1 MERIPVEVDGHTVT
15 AFSKGTGDDVIL
27 VVHGGPG
34 VPCNYVRDA
43 HLRYA
48 EQGYRVVSWDQL
60 GCGESDQP
68 DDDSLWTVERYV
80 EEMETV
86 RSALGLGRVAV
97 VGNSWGG
104 MLGLE
109 YCLAHPENVKCF
121 VSSSIAYDFREV
133 QQGFVRCKQNL
144 GDETV
149 LMMARRESEGTTE
162 HPEYQAAQKILLYR
176 HMCRDGDLAGA
187 GSAVTRQCRLRPA
200 PAHVR
205 AAPLQL
211 HRHAPLV
218 RPCGRP
224 ASGDDAGAGR
234 GQRARLSPA
243 GALRGLVPVP
253 AELGVR
259 VLPRLRPHAVL
270 GEPGG
275 LPRRRRRVPGQV
287 PLGSP
292 PRLPSLRISPTG
304 T

>member
-149 LMMARRESEGTTE
+149 LMMARRESEAHYRAPGIPGG
-162 HPEYQAAQKILLYR
+162 PEDPALPA
-176 HMCRDGDLAGA
+176 HVPDGDLAGA
-187 GSAVTRQCRLRPA
+187 GSTVT
-200 PAHVR
+200 
-205 AAPLQL
+205 
-211 HRHAPLV
+211 
-218 RPCGRP
+218 
-224 ASGDDAGAGR
+224 
-234 GQRARLSPA
+234 
-243 GALRGLVPVP
+243 
-253 AELGVR
+253 
-259 VLPRLRPHAVL
+259 
-270 GEPGG
+270 
-275 LPRRRRRVPGQV
+275 
-287 PLGSP
+287 
-292 PRLPSLRISPTG
+292 
-304 T
+304 

>member
-1 MERIPVEVDGHTVT
+1 M
-15 AFSKGTGDDVIL
+15 
-27 VVHGGPG
+27 
-34 VPCNYVRDA
+34 PCNYVRDA

-176 HMCRDGDLAGA
+176 HMCRMETWPEPVQQSLDNVGFGPLQRMFGPHLFNCTGTLRWYDRVGDLHRVTTPCWSWPASTTISCRS
-187 GSAVTRQCRLRPA
+187 SARSRASTCRTRSTRSSP
-200 PAHVR
+200 
-205 AAPLQL
+205 AAPTC
-211 HRHAPLV
+211 RSGRTRRATTAPSA
-218 RPCGRP
+218 PSSKSTGSEP
-224 ASGDDAGAGR
+224 ASPSVSQDQSDR
-234 GQRARLSPA
+234 NLSLIDLNLSA
-243 GALRGLVPVP
+243 
-253 AELGVR
+253 
-259 VLPRLRPHAVL
+259 
-270 GEPGG
+270 
-275 LPRRRRRVPGQV
+275 
-287 PLGSP
+287 
-292 PRLPSLRISPTG
+292 
-304 T
+304 

>member
-43 HLRYA
+43 HLGYA

-60 GCGESDQP
+60 GCGESDRP

-176 HMCRDGDLAGA
+176 HMCRMETWPEPVQQSLDNVGH
-187 GSAVTRQCRLRPA
+187 RPA

-205 AAPLQL
+205 AASLQL

-234 GQRARLSPA
+234 GQ
-243 GALRGLVPVP
+243 
-253 AELGVR
+253 
-259 VLPRLRPHAVL
+259 
-270 GEPGG
+270 
-275 LPRRRRRVPGQV
+275 
-287 PLGSP
+287 
-292 PRLPSLRISPTG
+292 
-304 T
+304 